1 MVTQLKC
8 NITMKQHLE
17 VLSKYCLCFIH
28 LQFNDFLFSMTYR
41 VTQKKLHE
49 LDRLYLLDSK
59 RNEDK
64 QGVSM

>member
-1 MVTQLKC
+1 MPIPTSF
-8 NITMKQHLE
+8 
-17 VLSKYCLCFIH
+17 VL
-28 LQFNDFLFSMTYR
+28 YR

-59 RNEDK
+59 SYKDK